1 MMTLHNYWWLLIWP
15 FLFGALSLFVNM
27 RQEELI
33 DGHLSVRWRLLPAI
47 LLVVPLV
54 LWAGGR
60 SGFGDTEQYRATFKS
75 LPSNL
80 NQIIPYLRSVKKGPG
95 FRLIEL
101 LFKCLVSQSD
111 ISFFTFLAAIQIICL
126 VYVYRRYSPNYWL
139 SFFFFIASTDYL
151 SWVQNG
157 VRQFLAASILF
168 LCVPLIAKKRFIPA
182 IIIVLLVSLIHSSAL
197 IYLPFIFI
205 INGRS
210 WNMRTLFFI
219 VGIIGAVIF
228 VDQVTGILE
237 EAMVDTTYE
246 GDITYLKNNDGTHI
260 FRVLF
265 YSVPAIMCWVFR
277 PYLDHV
283 NDPLLNVCAN
293 LSIITAGFYVF
304 SFFTSGILM
313 GSIPIYFS
321 LSNYILI
328 PWLLREVFDRDST
341 VFIEAIFVL
350 VYSAFFYYQ
359 CGPTW
364 HLL

>member
-60 SGFGDTEQYRATFKS
+60 SWFGDTEQYRETFKS
-75 LPSNL
+75 LPSTL
-80 NQIIPYLRSVKKGPG
+80 DQVFPYLSRVKKGYG
-95 FRLIEL
+95 FRLFEL
-101 LFKCLVSQSD
+101 LFKCLVSTSD
-111 ISFFTFLAAIQIICL
+111 VALFTVIAAIQIICL
-126 VYVYRRYSPNYWL
+126 VSVYRKYSTNYWL
-139 SFFFFIASTDYL
+139 SFFFFIGSTDYL
-151 SWVQNG
+151 MWMHNG
-157 VRQFLAASILF
+157 IRQFLAASILF
-168 LCVPLIAKKRFIPA
+168 LCVPLIAKRRYIPA
-182 IIIVLLVSLIHSSAL
+182 IIIVLLVSQIHSTAL
-197 IYLPFIFI
+197 IYLPLIFV
-205 INGRS
+205 INGRA
-210 WNMRTLFFI
+210 WNLRTLVFLI
-219 VGIIGAVIF
+219 GIIIAVIF
-228 VDQVTGILE
+228 VDRVTGFLAD
-237 EAMVDTTYE
+237 AMEDTAYA
-246 GDITYLKNNDGTHI
+246 GDIEFLKNNDGTHI

-265 YSVPAIMCWVFR
+265 YSIPAIMCWVFR
-277 PYLDHV
+277 PYIERA
-283 NDPLLNVCAN
+283 NDPFINVCAN
-293 LSIITAGFYVF
+293 LSIVTAGFYVF

-328 PWLLREVFDRDST
+328 PWLLREIFDRESR
-341 VFIEAIFVL
+341 VFIETIFVL

-364 HLL
+364 GVL